1 MVLTTLY
8 RRLLTRL
15 MAAFI
20 VVLVVSPYTEPFA
33 TIHGTDM
40 GGAGAVDVAGSA
52 SKDKAATQ
60 DALVTP
66 LLVFVSMD
74 AFVVV
79 DRPIAPS
86 MVAGSHHG
94 QRTILRL

>member
-20 VVLVVSPYTEPFA
+20 VVLVVSPYSEPFA
-33 TIHGTDM
+33 TIRGTDM
-40 GGAGAVDVAGSA
+40 GGAGAVDVAGA
-52 SKDKAATQ
+52 SKGKTATQ
-60 DALVTP
+60 DVLATP
-66 LLVFVSMD
+66 ILVFVSMD
-74 AFVVV
+74 VFVAV
-79 DRPIAPS
+79 DRPIGPS
-86 MVAGSHHG
+86 MFAGSHRG

>member
-1 MVLTTLY
+1 
-8 RRLLTRL
+8 
-15 MAAFI
+15 
-20 VVLVVSPYTEPFA
+20 
-33 TIHGTDM
+33 
-40 GGAGAVDVAGSA
+40 
-52 SKDKAATQ
+52 
-60 DALVTP
+60 
-66 LLVFVSMD
+66 VFVSMD

>member
-15 MAAFI
+15 MAALI

-52 SKDKAATQ
+52 AKDKAATQ

-66 LLVFVSMD
+66 LLVFVSID
-74 AFVVV
+74 AFVVIN
-79 DRPIAPS
+79 RPIAPS
-86 MVAGSHHG
+86 VIAGSHHDH
-94 QRTILRL
+94 RKIRRL